1 MIVEEMII
9 RLRATAEGVK
19 QGVSAAKGSLQEL
32 QKEQDKLKTELKL
45 KVNSPD
51 IQKLKVELSELQK
64 RKQELQQAIRFPIE
78 TVDIEKLRQQLI
90 DLDKEKRELEKSLT
104 VHMSLPDEMAIR
116 DKLDS
121 IAAKKK
127 EIQEKIDVEIKADT
141 ESAKKELNEV
151 VHEITD
157 IERNIQIKIEESGA
171 NALSAKLKAVDD
183 NIKQVKTSNTDME
196 KSFNQASVAAGAAFG
211 AILIGAKKGLDTFNQ
226 YTSTMNG
233 LSSQMEHLGINLV
246 DAMDVVQKKS
256 ADGLISPSDVA
267 ASIKNLTSY
276 GYTLEQAADMV
287 DRLKDSAANNR
298 QAHYSLGEAV
308 RVTTEGIKN
317 ENSVLSDAVGVTKN
331 ISVMYKEYADSIG
344 KTVNELTQA
353 EKVQAS
359 LNGFMAETEAV
370 LGDAAK
376 YSETLAGSQSE
387 LKASTNELANAYG
400 EALAPA
406 MQTAIEVTND
416 LTKGVINFIK
426 ENKGTV
432 SAVTATGAVV
442 SSYILILKTLKF
454 AFGEAAVAGGALNA
468 VLTGIQGHP
477 VIAALSVGIGVLTG
491 VATAIKS
498 AKQEA
503 EEYAEKMENLNDK
516 VEQYISLSQAGITQD
531 NADAF
536 KAMNEELAKN
546 YEIFERAIDSYK
558 NKMEALKKVGSGEGF
573 IGLVTDGSAAD
584 YIKEAGVDVEELTE
598 IFKAFNIQIDV
609 ASASYEELVAAG
621 KKVSS
626 ELEKQNSEINS
637 FNAKQDILSHTVQET
652 KKSFSDYSN
661 ELNKLA
667 SAYETLSRK
676 EDLSVSQL
684 TELIQ
689 LYPSVAKEIAENGIQ
704 RERLAE
710 IIHNEMK
717 TSREAAIQTLKDK
730 KAALEAEKERVTS
743 ALKGLEAEAQ
753 TAAMSYAAIKK
764 AEADLVTAH
773 RENFR
778 AIQENRLSNASTEAV
793 ALTIK
798 DSWMKLFDDID
809 AAVKETED
817 QISALESIPLY
828 NHSKATK
835 KEKETTTELEK
846 QLQLLEDQKATKEMS
861 IEEEVKRLE
870 EISRLY
876 AKTDAEKLEMKK
888 RLYAKEK
895 DLADK
900 HYADEIKDIE
910 KLNKGRA
917 DNTDF
922 SALIEKYKA
931 LGEKIKVMYADY
943 PETMEKMLEEVNDII
958 IGLVEKKAD
967 KIAGIERDNINE
979 IIGLYDEYI
988 GTMEKLDGLS
998 YGFDDKG
1005 EPLIFKFDA
1014 AKEKAAAEKVLQA
1027 IDVTLDNFISKYGDK
1042 TKTMTDEQKAQY
1054 EYLLQLKKDFTDK
1067 VTDLTIKEI
1076 ADRQKLYEKENED
1089 RLKAMEKLEAEIL
1102 ALQKEKIK
1110 EAISAEKERTKG
1122 LIDEVKKR
1130 YDAEIK
1136 AAEDA
1141 ANAEIAV
1148 YEDKIKAIDALLK
1161 AEERQEAD
1169 EDYQDKINRLKE
1181 TLKFE
1186 TDDSNKYELQK
1197 EIANLTAENEKRK
1210 RKESLEDEKESYR
1223 EKIDLAKNNLSE
1235 QKEAL
1240 QEKRDAEIAMH
1251 EEALESYTKKL
1262 EEELSA
1268 LEKNNKKS
1276 IDDLK
1281 QTLATQKREYAAFL
1295 KQKKDDTA
1303 TNNTEIEKLMNQSTT
1318 NILDKLKERV
1328 SEFADAG
1335 ASAGAAWRNAFNEM
1349 VADIMSSTDSYS
1361 ANVASAQAATM
1372 MQSPST
1378 TNNSVQL
1385 QQIINTPTA
1394 SPAKVARESKKALE
1408 NALKYV

>member
-1 MIVEEMII
+1 LIVAEEMVV

-19 QGVSAAKGSLQEL
+19 QGVAAAKGSLQEL
-32 QKEQDKLKTELKL
+32 QREREKLKTELQLKINSEEIKKL
-45 KVNSPD
+45 KTEMS
-51 IQKLKVELSELQK
+51 
-64 RKQELQQAIRFPIE
+64 
-78 TVDIEKLRQQLI
+78 
-90 DLDKEKRELEKSLT
+90 ELEK
-104 VHMSLPDEMAIR
+104 
-116 DKLDS
+116 
-121 IAAKKK
+121 
-127 EIQEKIDVEIKADT
+127 Q
-141 ESAKKELNEV
+141 KKELEQTVRFKVESDSTVQLRMELQEIEEQMGLLQESIDLHMTLKDDTNARGELDWLASEKERLEGEINLSISTHNEDTKKKLL
-151 VHEITD
+151 ETEKQIAD
-157 IERNIQIKIEESGA
+157 INREIQIKIDESGA
-171 NALSAKLKAVDD
+171 NELSSKLKAVDED
-183 NIKQVKTSNTDME
+183 IKNVKASSMEME
-196 KSFNQASVAAGAAFG
+196 KSFNQASIAAGAAFA
-211 AILIGAKKGLDTFNQ
+211 AILVGAKKGLDAFNQ

-233 LSSQMEHLGINLV
+233 LSSQMEHLGVNIV
-246 DAMDVVQKKS
+246 DAMSAVQEIS
-256 ADGLISPSDVA
+256 ADGLITPADAA

-276 GYTLEQAADMV
+276 GYALEEAKRYTQALADTAV
-287 DRLKDSAANNR
+287 YNK
-298 QAHYSLGEAV
+298 QAHYSVSEAV

-317 ENSVLSDAVGVTKN
+317 ENSVLSDAAGMTKN
-331 ISVMYKEYADSIG
+331 ISVMYKEYAESIG

-353 EKVQAS
+353 EKAQATY
-359 LNGFMAETEAV
+359 NIGMADMAAYTGNAAEYLKT
-370 LGDAAK
+370 LGGAQD
-376 YSETLAGSQSE
+376 TLR
-387 LKASTNELANAYG
+387 ASTSKLAKAYG
-400 EALAPA
+400 EALAPSVQEGTEALTTIVQA
-406 MQTAIEVTND
+406 MTGFISKEKGIVVGTTAIVAGFSGIVVA
-416 LTKGVINFIK
+416 LKAASVATKAFSAELAVLNAHPIIAVL
-426 ENKGTV
+426 TV
-432 SAVTATGAVV
+432 SAGA
-442 SSYILILKTLKF
+442 LIALGTEIAEVAKKQKDLNAEALTFKNIMGENASEDNITDLNEFGSQLNTLKDDLIK
-454 AFGEAAVAGGALNA
+454 AQEEYKNWN
-468 VLTGIQGHP
+468 
-477 VIAALSVGIGVLTG
+477 AALEKG
-491 VATAIKS
+491 S
-498 AKQEA
+498 AKYDGDLDIM
-503 EEYAEKMENLNDK
+503 EEF
-516 VEQYISLSQAGITQD
+516 IT
-531 NADAF
+531 
-536 KAMNEELAKN
+536 KNEELIN
-546 YEIFERAIDSYK
+546 VLNELGYSFEFSNADLEGRGTL
-558 NKMEALKKVGSGEGF
+558 MEALNK
-573 IGLVTDGSAAD
+573 I
-584 YIKEAGVDVEELTE
+584 IEENKNK
-598 IFKAFNIQIDV
+598 I
-609 ASASYEELVAAG
+609 
-621 KKVSS
+621 
-626 ELEKQNSEINS
+626 LEKKK
-637 FNAKQDILSHTVQET
+637 AQEEAQRVANLET
-652 KKSFSDYSN
+652 TTIKTARKSLEDYAS
-661 ELNKLA
+661 ELNKLS

-710 IIHNEMK
+710 IINIEMK
-717 TSREAAIQTLKDK
+717 ASREAAIQELADRKASLETERDRIKAFIKGYQDEANAHNTALAEEKQGLADFVN
-730 KAALEAEKERVTS
+730 AALKAKED
-743 ALKGLEAEAQ
+743 
-753 TAAMSYAAIKK
+753 I
-764 AEADLVTAH
+764 
-773 RENFR
+773 EN
-778 AIQENRLSNASTEAV
+778 NRLSTVSVEKVATTGMQTLIDLVAQYDKDIGNLEDRMNALRNT
-793 ALTIK
+793 
-798 DSWMKLFDDID
+798 
-809 AAVKETED
+809 
-817 QISALESIPLY
+817 PLY
-828 NHSKATK
+828 DSSKATK

-846 QLQLLEDQKATKEMS
+846 QLQLLEDQKAIKEMS
-861 IEEEVKRLE
+861 IEEEVAQLK
-870 EISRLY
+870 EINRLY

-900 HYADEIKDIE
+900 HYAKEIEDIE
-910 KLNKGRA
+910 KLNKGRV

-931 LGEKIKVMYADY
+931 LGEKIKVAYADY
-943 PETMEKMLEEVNDII
+943 PETMKEMLEEVNDII
-958 IGLVEKKAD
+958 IGLTEKKAD

-979 IIGLYDEYI
+979 IISLYDDYI
-988 GTMEKLDGLS
+988 GTMKKLDGLS

-1027 IDVTLDNFISKYGDK
+1027 IDATLDNFISIYGDK
-1042 TKTMTDEQKAQY
+1042 TENMGTEEKALY
-1054 EYLLQLKKDFTDK
+1054 EYLLQQKKIFVDK
-1067 VTDLTIKEI
+1067 MKDLTIEEI

-1089 RLKAMEKLEAEIL
+1089 RLKAMEKIEAEIL

-1130 YDAEIK
+1130 YDEEIK
-1136 AAEDA
+1136 AAEA
-1141 ANAEIAV
+1141 AADAEIAI

-1281 QTLATQKREYAAFL
+1281 QTLATQKRDYAAFL
-1295 KQKKDDTA
+1295 KQKEDDTKA
-1303 TNNTEIEKLMNQSTT
+1303 NNTEIEKLMNQSTT

-1372 MQSPST
+1372 TQSPSI
-1378 TNNSVQL
+1378 TNNNVQL
-1385 QQIINTPTA
+1385 YQSNNMPTA
-1394 SPAKVARESKKALE
+1394 SPAKVARESKKALQD
-1408 NALKYV
+1408 ALKYV